1 MREGSIYC
9 IHPSGGLLSTQFIE
23 KLRQKESTE
32 KYANANTFSIR
43 GERPPTPGDLEK
55 KIIDAWKI
63 LLDRWYKVS
72 IEIGKYDISTA
83 RRKWILP
90 LLEELDYSPQYLKK
104 DTLVS
109 EEKEVKVS
117 LSHRGGDWAHA
128 PIVHTV
134 APSQKLDE
142 KIAKGRGI
150 KSPHDSLQIYLNE
163 SKDDLW
169 GIITNGKVLRVL
181 RKYHHTYTKGYIEF
195 DLEGIFEERSFS
207 DFLALYRLIHPS
219 RFIPDEEGKPPLEH
233 FYEISLAAGEKI
245 GDDLREN
252 VKAAIEVLGNGFL
265 TKDIIDRMI
274 ENPDEC
280 HAYYQEILH
289 IVYRIMFLMFA
300 EQRGMLPTR
309 DSLYAESY
317 SMTKLRERTEKAKR
331 RDRHHDIWKGL
342 LVTFDMIKKGVDDPK
357 IGIFGYNGSLFDDEK
372 IARLRHLNCENTSIL
387 EAIRY
392 LTYFES
398 EKTLQ
403 RISYVDMGVE
413 EIGSIYESLLDYTP
427 RILEEDLLLDGT
439 TYMAGTFFLDP
450 RGATRKS
457 TGSYYTDPMLVNELI
472 QSALKPVLQERLAE
486 KESGENK
493 VAALLSIKVCD
504 PACGSGA
511 FLIAA
516 TNFLGKELATI
527 RTDTEYPSDEAGEIA
542 RRDVLQH
549 CIYGVDLN
557 PMAVELVKVSLWI
570 NACVKDKP
578 LNFLDHHIKCGN
590 SLVGTTPEL
599 MGRGIPAD
607 AYSLKGLKGDRK
619 ELVKQIR
626 KKNQQRQRSLDDISW
641 RDGASREKMP
651 EKFKDLSDMPE
662 TNAAEV
668 ERKKREYEEFISS
681 DEYVNEGS
689 LSDAWTAAFFWR
701 IDEITNE
708 ADALIHAD
716 LHNLKDYGWN
726 SINPDKRA
734 RIQELAS
741 EYKFFHWH
749 MEFPD
754 VFSRDDHG
762 FDCVLGNPPWERIKL
777 QEKEFFATRD
787 PEIVNA
793 RTADIRRKIITKL
806 PQTNPALHADYIAA
820 MRESE
825 STSHFLRASSRFPRT
840 SGGDINTYAVFAGL
854 ARQTISPKGRAGIIV
869 PTGIATDYTYRD
881 FFADV
886 VESRQLASLY
896 DFENRRKLFP
906 AVHSSMKFSLLTI
919 SGSECP
925 SPEAEFAFFLH
936 HTDDLADPD
945 RRFPLSQ
952 EDLAL
957 INPNTHTVP
966 VFRSR
971 RDAEL
976 TRKLYHTAPVLV
988 NKEKGENPWGVSLG
1002 TMFHSGSASGL
1013 FRAYDKL
1020 TTKGLE
1026 IGFGNRIEGEGELYL
1041 PLYEGKMFMQYD
1053 HRAAQVTVKAK
1064 NIKRAAVADESSTE
1078 QKRDPYYSPM
1088 PQFWVRLDQVHA
1100 AIPSELEYF
1109 IVFKKVTS
1117 STNERTL
1124 LATILPSVAANDS
1137 IHLVFFHTETASQK
1151 KVAFL
1156 ANLNTLTLDFV
1167 SRQKL
1172 GGQNFNFWVFQ
1183 QLPIIPPDRYT
1194 PELLDF
1200 IVPRVVE
1207 LTYTAWDMQPFAQD
1221 ILSEVG
1227 QEAWDRWFA
1236 DAPIHDSTPPAGQP
1250 AMPAPFVWDEERR
1263 ARLRAELDAVY
1274 AHLYGLTRE
1283 ELAYILDTFPI
1294 VRRKDE
1300 KQWGEYRTKNLILE
1314 RYDIYMGKFEVEQ

>member
-43 GERPPTPGDLEK
+43 GERPLTPSDLDK

-72 IEIGKYDISTA
+72 IEIEKYDISTA

-90 LLEELDYSPQYLKK
+90 LLEELDYSPRYLKK

-233 FYEISLAAGEKI
+233 FYGISLAAGEKI

-342 LVTFDMIKKGVDDPK
+342 LVTFGMIKRGVDDPK
-357 IGIFGYNGSLFDDEK
+357 IGVFGYNGSLFDDEK
-372 IARLRHLNCENTSIL
+372 IACLRHLNCENTSIL

-403 RISYVDMGVE
+403 RISYVDLGVE

-427 RILEEDLLLDGT
+427 RILDEDLLLDGT
-439 TYMAGTFFLDP
+439 TYMAGMFFLDP

-486 KESGENK
+486 KESGGDK

-516 TNFLGKELATI
+516 TNFLGKELAKI
-527 RTDTEYPSDEAGEIA
+527 RTDTEYPSDEAEEIA

-557 PMAVELVKVSLWI
+557 PMAVELAKVSLWI

-578 LNFLDHHIKCGN
+578 LSFLDHHIKCGN
-590 SLVGTTPEL
+590 SLIGTTPEL
-599 MGRGIPAD
+599 MGRGIPTD
-607 AYSLKGLKGDRK
+607 AYSLKGLKGDHK

-641 RDGASREKMP
+641 RDEASREKMP

-662 TNAAEV
+662 KDAAEV

-681 DEYVNEGS
+681 DEYVNERS

-708 ADALIHAD
+708 ADAIIHAD
-716 LHNLKDYGWN
+716 IQNLKDYGWN
-726 SINPDKRA
+726 SIDTDKRA

-754 VFSRDDHG
+754 VFSRDDGG

-787 PEIVNA
+787 PDIANA

-806 PQTNPALHADYIAA
+806 PQTNPTLHTDYIAA

-825 STSHFLRASSRFPRT
+825 STSHFLRASSRFPLT

-906 AVHSSMKFSLLTI
+906 AVHSSMKFSLMTI

-936 HTDDLADPD
+936 ATDDLADPE

-952 EDLAL
+952 EDIAF

-976 TRKLYHTAPVLV
+976 TRKLYHAAPVLV
-988 NKEKGENPWGVSLG
+988 NEEKGENPWGVRFF
-1002 TMFHSGSASGL
+1002 TMFHMTNDSGL
-1013 FRAYDKL
+1013 FQNREQ
-1020 TTKGLE
+1020 LE
-1026 IGFGNRIEGEGELYL
+1026 AEGFVLEGNRFMRGEEVYL
-1041 PLYEGKMFMQYD
+1041 PLYEGRMVCHYD
-1053 HRAAQVTVKAK
+1053 HRCASVGTSERAVMRSGVTLETGPVEHAEPTF
-1064 NIKRAAVADESSTE
+1064 NA
-1078 QKRDPYYSPM
+1078 M
-1088 PQFWVRLDQVHA
+1088 PRYWVNLPRVEGRVTANYLREWFVG
-1100 AIPSELEYF
+1100 
-1109 IVFKKVTS
+1109 FKDVTS

-1124 LATILPSVAANDS
+1124 ICSIIPWVAVGNKIPLLMIEHD
-1137 IHLVFFHTETASQK
+1137 HCQVCGLV
-1151 KVAFL
+1151 
-1156 ANLNTLTLDFV
+1156 ANLSAYIFDFV
-1167 SRQKL
+1167 VRQKI
-1172 GGQNFNFWVFQ
+1172 GGVSLNFFIIK
-1183 QLPIIPPDRYT
+1183 QLPVLPPDRYT

-1200 IVPRVVE
+1200 IVPRVME

-1221 ILSEVG
+1221 IMSEVG
-1227 QEAWDRWFA
+1227 QETWVRWFA
-1236 DAPIHDSTPPAGQP
+1236 DAPVHDSTPPEGQP

-1274 AHLYGLTRE
+1274 AHLYGLTRD

-1294 VRRKDE
+1294 VQRKDE

>member
-43 GERPPTPGDLEK
+43 GERPPAPGDLEK

-72 IEIGKYDISTA
+72 IEIEKYDISTA

-109 EEKEVKVS
+109 EENEVKVS
-117 LSHRGGDWAHA
+117 LSHRGGNWAHA

-169 GIITNGKVLRVL
+169 GIVTNGKVLRVL

-195 DLEGIFEERSFS
+195 DLEGLFEERSFS

-219 RFIPDEEGKPPLEH
+219 RFIPDEEEKPPLEH
-233 FYEISLAAGEKI
+233 FYGISLAAGEKI

-309 DSLYAESY
+309 DSLYTESY
-317 SMTKLRERTEKAKR
+317 SMTRLRERAEKAKR

-403 RISYVDMGVE
+403 RISYVDLGVE

-427 RILEEDLLLDGT
+427 RILDEDLLLDGT

-457 TGSYYTDPMLVNELI
+457 TGSYYTDPTLVNELI

-486 KESGENK
+486 KESGGDK

-527 RTDTEYPSDEAGEIA
+527 RTDTEYPPEEAEETA

-599 MGRGIPAD
+599 MGRGIPTD

-619 ELVKQIR
+619 ELVKRIR

-641 RDGASREKMP
+641 RDEASREKMP

-662 TNAAEV
+662 KDAAEV

-681 DEYVNEGS
+681 DEYVNESS

-708 ADALIHAD
+708 ADAIIHAD
-716 LHNLKDYGWN
+716 LQNLKDYGWN

-734 RIQELAS
+734 RIKELAS

-749 MEFPD
+749 LEFSD
-754 VFSRDDHG
+754 VFSRDDPG

-806 PQTNPALHADYIAA
+806 PQTNPALHAAYIAA

-825 STSHFLRASSRFPRT
+825 STSHFLRASSRFPLT
-840 SGGDINTYAVFAGL
+840 SGGDINTYALFAGL
-854 ARQTISPKGRAGIIV
+854 ARQIISPKGRAGIIV

-886 VESRQLASLY
+886 VESRQLVSLY

-906 AVHSSMKFSLLTI
+906 AVDGRMKFSLLTI

-936 HTDDLADPD
+936 NTDDLADPD

-952 EDLAL
+952 EDIAL

-971 RDAEL
+971 QDAEL
-976 TRKLYHTAPVLV
+976 TRKLYHAAPVLV
-988 NKEKGENPWGVSLG
+988 NEEEGENPWGVRFF
-1002 TMFHSGSASGL
+1002 TMFHMTNDSGL
-1013 FRAYDKL
+1013 FRNREQ
-1020 TTKGLE
+1020 LE
-1026 IGFGNRIEGEGELYL
+1026 AEGFVLEGNRFMRGEEVYL
-1041 PLYEGKMFMQYD
+1041 PLYEGKMFMPFD
-1053 HRAAQVTVKAK
+1053 HRFANVIITD
-1064 NIKRAAVADESSTE
+1064 NIARPGQPDFATIEDRMNPSFVPTP
-1078 QKRDPYYSPM
+1078 R
-1088 PQFWVRLDQVHA
+1088 FWVE
-1100 AIPSELEYF
+1100 ISEIRDKVGADYRYEWVLG
-1109 IVFKKVTS
+1109 FKNVTAP
-1117 STNERTL
+1117 TNERTFL
-1124 LATILPSVAANDS
+1124 STILPLSGVGNS
-1137 IHLVFFHTETASQK
+1137 ISLMLPRSAPD
-1151 KVAFL
+1151 ARYL
-1156 ANLNTLTLDFV
+1156 ACLTSNLNCFAFDFTV
-1167 SRQKL
+1167 RQKMGNVNL
-1172 GGQNFNFWVFQ
+1172 NFYLVE
-1183 QLPIIPPDRYT
+1183 QLPVLPPDRYT
-1194 PELLDF
+1194 LELLDF

-1221 ILSEVG
+1221 IMSEVG
-1227 QEAWDRWFA
+1227 QETWDRWFA
-1236 DAPIHDSTPPAGQP
+1236 DAPVHDSTPPAGQP
-1250 AMPAPFVWDEERR
+1250 AMPAPFVWNEERR

-1283 ELAYILDTFPI
+1283 ELTYILDTFPI
-1294 VRRKDE
+1294 VQRKDE
-1300 KQWGEYRTKNLILE
+1300 KQWGEYRTKKLILE
-1314 RYDIYMGKFEVEQ
+1314 YYDTYMGKFGVE

>member
-32 KYANANTFSIR
+32 KYANANTFSVR
-43 GERPPTPGDLEK
+43 GESPPTPGDLEK
-55 KIIDAWKI
+55 KTIDAWKI

-265 TKDIIDRMI
+265 TKDIIDRLI

-342 LVTFDMIKKGVDDPK
+342 LVTFNMIKKGVDDPK
-357 IGIFGYNGSLFDDEK
+357 IGVFGYNGSLFDYEK
-372 IARLRHLNCENTSIL
+372 IACLRHLDCENTSIL

-403 RISYVDMGVE
+403 RISYVDLGVE

-439 TYMAGTFFLDP
+439 TYMAGAFFLDP

-472 QSALKPVLQERLAE
+472 QSALKPVLQERLVE
-486 KESGENK
+486 KESGEGK
-493 VAALLSIKVCD
+493 VAALLSIRVCD

-527 RTDTEYPSDEAGEIA
+527 RTDTEYPPEEAEEIA

-570 NACVKDKP
+570 NACVKDEP

-590 SLVGTTPEL
+590 SLIGTTPEL

-651 EKFKDLSDMPE
+651 ENIKGISDMPE

-668 ERKKREYEEFISS
+668 ERKKKKYEEFISS

-716 LHNLKDYGWN
+716 LHNLERHGWN
-726 SINPDKRA
+726 SIDTDKRA

-754 VFSRDDHG
+754 VFSRDNSG

-777 QEKEFFATRD
+777 QEKEFFATHD
-787 PEIVNA
+787 SEIVNA

-806 PQTNPALHADYIAA
+806 PQTNPALHAAYIAA

-825 STSHFLRASSRFPRT
+825 STSHFLRASSRFPLT

-854 ARQTISPKGRAGIIV
+854 ARQITSPKGRAGIIV

-881 FFADV
+881 FFSDV
-886 VESRQLASLY
+886 VASRQLASLY

-906 AVHSSMKFSLLTI
+906 AVHSSMKFSLMTI

-936 HTDDLADPD
+936 RTDDLADPD
-945 RRFPLSQ
+945 RRFPLSK
-952 EDLAL
+952 EDIAL

-971 RDAEL
+971 RDTEL
-976 TRKLYHTAPVLV
+976 TRKLYHVAPVLV
-988 NKEKGENPWGVSLG
+988 NEEKGENPWGVSFLRMLDM
-1002 TMFHSGSASGL
+1002 TIDSGL
-1013 FRAYDKL
+1013 FRNREQ
-1020 TTKGLE
+1020 LE
-1026 IGFGNRIEGEGELYL
+1026 AEGFVLEGNRFMRGKEVYL
-1041 PLYEGKMFMQYD
+1041 PLYEGKMFMPFD
-1053 HRAAQVTVKAK
+1053 HRFADVIITD
-1064 NIKRAAVADESSTE
+1064 NIARPGQPEFATLEDRMNPSFVPTP
-1078 QKRDPYYSPM
+1078 R
-1088 PQFWVRLDQVHA
+1088 FWVETFEVRDKVGADYRYEWVLG
-1100 AIPSELEYF
+1100 
-1109 IVFKKVTS
+1109 FKNVTAP
-1117 STNERTL
+1117 TNERTFL
-1124 LATILPSVAANDS
+1124 STILPLSGVGNS
-1137 IHLVFFHTETASQK
+1137 IPLMLPRSAPD
-1151 KVAFL
+1151 ARYL
-1156 ANLNTLTLDFV
+1156 ACLTSNLNCFAFDFTV
-1167 SRQKL
+1167 RQKMGNVNL
-1172 GGQNFNFWVFQ
+1172 NFYLVE
-1183 QLPIIPPDRYT
+1183 QLPVLPPDRYT

-1227 QEAWDRWFA
+1227 QETWDRWFA
-1236 DAPIHDSTPPAGQP
+1236 DASVHGSTPPVGQP
-1250 AMPAPFVWDEERR
+1250 AMPAPFVWDEARR
-1263 ARLRAELDAVY
+1263 ARLRVELDAVY
-1274 AHLYGLTRE
+1274 AHLYGLTRD

-1300 KQWGEYRTKNLILE
+1300 ARWGEYRTKKLILE